1 MPVKDSHQRLKPYT
15 EWPEYHHVSDDF
27 EYDSKTLFPLGW
39 SGVLYPA
46 HTFDEEVTNEEV
58 FTRLCPKA
66 DDIWLYVMGLRC
78 KAEKRILTHSSIAR
92 YHTDL
97 LRQLM
102 TKDRLT
108 ATNRL
113 GGEND
118 KQLAAVLEHYDERRN
133 EQ

>member
-1 MPVKDSHQRLKPYT
+1 MN
-15 EWPEYHHVSDDF
+15 
-27 EYDSKTLFPLGW
+27 
-39 SGVLYPA
+39 A
-46 HTFDEEVTNEEV
+46 EV

-66 DDIWLYVMGLRC
+66 DDIWLYVMGLRR
-78 KAEKRILTHSSIAR
+78 KTEKRILTHSNITR

-108 ATNRL
+108 AINRF

-118 KQLAAVLEHYDERRN
+118 KQLAAVHDYYEERKN
-133 EQ
+133 IKEK